1 MVSAMLEFVQRFP
14 EGSTYAMH
22 QWPMPISSQVKL
34 KTEYFSEHV
43 FSQNDY
49 NNPDPIE
56 AEISI
61 ILGLLSLIQQH
72 LDRIQLYITANE

>member
-1 MVSAMLEFVQRFP
+1 
-14 EGSTYAMH
+14 MH

-34 KTEYFSEHV
+34 KTEYFSENV
-43 FSQNDY
+43 FSQND